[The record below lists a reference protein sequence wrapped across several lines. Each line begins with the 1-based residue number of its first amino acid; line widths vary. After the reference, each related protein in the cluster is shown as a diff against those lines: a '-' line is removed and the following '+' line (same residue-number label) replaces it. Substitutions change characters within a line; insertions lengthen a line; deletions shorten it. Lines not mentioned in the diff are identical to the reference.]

1 MHRHFLSGV
10 FRITRICCRKIV
22 RLMINRP
29 IVIVG
34 FMGSGKTSV
43 AAAVASELNCDAI
56 DLDSFITE
64 ELQRTPKEIIEED
77 GEDRFREIETK
88 MLGRVLANETRRA
101 LVIAAGGGAW
111 TIAENR
117 KTIRQHEALVVWLD
131 AAFDLCWKRIEST
144 DETRPLA
151 RSRRMAE
158 NLYLERRAVY
168 QLADAYVVV
177 DETKS
182 VAEIATEVADA
193 VLRQED
199 EGGRSFKDKSN

>member
-1 MHRHFLSGV
+1 
-10 FRITRICCRKIV
+10 
-22 RLMINRP
+22 MINRP

-43 AAAVASELNCDAI
+43 AAGVANELNCEAI
-56 DLDSFITE
+56 DLDSFIIE

-77 GEDRFREIETK
+77 GEDKFREIETK
-88 MLGRVLANETRRA
+88 MLGRVLANETMEG

-117 KTIRQHEALVVWLD
+117 KTIRQHGALVVWLD

-144 DETRPLA
+144 GQTRPLA

-168 QLADAYVVV
+168 ELADAHVFVE
-177 DETKS
+177 ETKS
-182 VAEIATEVADA
+182 VAEIAKEVADA
-193 VLRQED
+193 VLLQNEN
-199 EGGRSFKDKSN
+199 S